1 MKSDPVG
8 FNLWLAIYV
17 LNGEAGQ
24 LKTKVGI
31 MMGRQEEAELCK
43 FFLFFYLPFFF
54 KTFQI

>member
-1 MKSDPVG
+1 MKSDPAG

-24 LKTKVGI
+24 LKTKAGI

-43 FFLFFYLPFFF
+43 FSFFLSAFFFF